1 MKDEIEYLTFEDLVE
16 IGEALIPNF
25 QIRDLGLLKSAALR
39 PSTVIYGKQA
49 YPTFPEKVSALMHS
63 LASNHTLVDGNKRLT
78 WAGGR
83 LFALLN
89 NFDFQVEID
98 EAENV
103 MIQLASGNLDARTLT
118 PIIKRWL
125 NN

>member
-1 MKDEIEYLTFEDLVE
+1 MNDKVEYLTFEDLIE
-16 IGEALIPNF
+16 IGEVLIPNF
-25 QIRDLGLLKSAALR
+25 QVRDIGLLKSAAMR
-39 PSTVIYGKQA
+39 PTTYIYGKPA

-89 NFDFQVEID
+89 DYDFQVEID
-98 EAENV
+98 EAEEV
-103 MIQLASGNLDARTLT
+103 IVQLASGKLDARSLT
-118 PIIKRWL
+118 PILKKWL
-125 NN
+125 AE